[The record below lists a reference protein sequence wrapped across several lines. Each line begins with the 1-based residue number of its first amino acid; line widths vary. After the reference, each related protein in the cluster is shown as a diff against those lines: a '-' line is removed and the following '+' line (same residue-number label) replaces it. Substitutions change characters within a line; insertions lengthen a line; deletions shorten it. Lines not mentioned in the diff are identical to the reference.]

1 MRGCLFIR
9 EFLLAERL
17 WLKSDFRYNFILS
30 RIRIE
35 CWQVVVFRQSS
46 LAGVESTN
54 ARASP
59 ANERNAPGV
68 FTPDAFGTRHFIS
81 DFVGG

>member
-46 LAGVESTN
+46 LAGEAGNKCAV
-54 ARASP
+54 
-59 ANERNAPGV
+59 NEL
-68 FTPDAFGTRHFIS
+68 
-81 DFVGG
+81 GGW